1 MLILLVTTAVEAAA
15 NVGNSR
21 SLNAGLPLAFE
32 QNRGQLDETVQYVVR
47 SATTDVFFL
56 SDRTRIVT
64 RSTRGASVVDMRF
77 TQQPRT
83 LTDVEA
89 DGLLERRSSYFR
101 DSLQNAIVDVPN
113 FSNVT
118 YRSVYSGVDLV
129 FYDRDGHLEYDFIV
143 APHAN
148 PDPIRLAFDGAKR
161 IEISADGDLVLQSET
176 EPLTFRRP
184 VAYQS
189 IDGAQHAVT
198 ARYALTTDGTVA
210 FELGPYDRSQALV
223 IDPLLTLSTNLWGN
237 VAGVAVDSARNIY
250 VAGHTATAGLA
261 ATNGY
266 QTQLAGSQD
275 AYVLKLNPAGTSVI
289 YATYLGARRVAT
301 TATAIAVDAT
311 GSAYVSG
318 TSASGFPIT
327 PGAYAS
333 VGSTYVTKLNAAG
346 NGLIYS
352 TYVTSPVASLAVDA
366 TGNVFMTGTAS
377 ALSTTAGAFQR
388 TKTGATAPYVAKL
401 SPSGSSMVYATYI
414 GGSGNDEGK
423 RIAVDG
429 AGRAYVVGTARSIDF
444 PLQTPLMASLSGTT
458 DAFVAKL
465 DASGSALA
473 YSTYLGGSGNERGF
487 GIAVD
492 GAGQA
497 YVTGWTNSTNFP
509 VTSNAF
515 QRTIGYADPSVSN
528 AFVTKLNAA
537 GNAIVFSSYLG
548 GKWCLAPGV
557 FQCFG
562 IFDPDEG
569 IDVGTSIAVD
579 ALGYVYVG
587 GYATSTLFPLVDSVQ
602 AVSPP
607 NADVWHVPFV
617 VKITAEGDRLLYS
630 TVVGTKIQN
639 GGAAQI
645 AVDAVGAAIVA
656 GNVPSEYFPL
666 TAGGVMGAG
675 NGFLFKVD
683 PGKAATSVTSS
694 SNPVSFTQSITLTAT
709 ALNPAPGSMI
719 VFKDGAAT
727 LGTSAP
733 TNGRATLTV
742 NLAPGVHRITATND
756 RDNLVSPPYFQA
768 VSGQ

>member
-1 MLILLVTTAVEAAA
+1 MPILLVTVAVEAAA

-21 SLNAGLPLAFE
+21 DLTTGLPLAFE
-32 QNRGQLDETVQYVVR
+32 QNRGQLDASVRYVVR

-64 RSTRGASVVDMRF
+64 RGARGASVVDMRF
-77 TQQPRT
+77 AERART
-83 LTDVEA
+83 DVDVEA
-89 DGLLERRSSYFR
+89 EGLLERRSSYFH
-101 DSLQNAIVDVPN
+101 DSLQDAIVDVPS
-113 FSNVT
+113 FSKVA
-118 YRSVYSGVDLV
+118 YRSVHPGVDLV

-143 APHAN
+143 APHA
-148 PDPIRLAFDGAKR
+148 DPAQIRLAFEGATSVDV
-161 IEISADGDLVLQSET
+161 SADGDLFVATET
-176 EPLTFRRP
+176 EPLNFRRP
-184 VAYQS
+184 VAYQT
-189 IDGAQHAVT
+189 IDGARHTVA
-198 ARYALTTDGTVA
+198 ARYALTSDGNVA
-210 FELGPYDRSQALV
+210 FRLGRYDRSQPLV
-223 IDPLLTLSTNLWGN
+223 IDPLLALSTNLWGN

-250 VAGHTATAGLA
+250 VAGYTATAGLP

-275 AYVLKLNPAGTSVI
+275 AYVLKLTPSGTSVI

-311 GSAYVSG
+311 GNVYVSG

-333 VGSTYVTKLNAAG
+333 VGSSYVTKLNASG
-346 NGLIYS
+346 NGVVYS
-352 TYVTSPVASLAVDA
+352 TYVTAPVASLAVDTA
-366 TGNVFMTGTAS
+366 GNAFMTGTAD
-377 ALSTTAGAFQR
+377 ALATTASAFQR
-388 TKTGATAPYVAKL
+388 TKTGASAPYVAKL
-401 SPSGSSMVYATYI
+401 SASGSSMVYATYI

-423 RIAVDG
+423 RIAIDAVG
-429 AGRAYVVGTARSIDF
+429 GAYVVGTARSIDF
-444 PLQTPLMASLSGTT
+444 PVKTPLLASLSGAT

-465 DASGSALA
+465 DPSGSMLA
-473 YSTYLGGSGNERGF
+473 YATYLGGSGNERGF

-492 GAGQA
+492 AAGQA
-497 YVTGWTNSTNFP
+497 YVTGWTNSSNFP
-509 VTSNAF
+509 VTPNAF
-515 QRTIGYADPSVSN
+515 QRTIGYPDPSVSN
-528 AFVTKLNAA
+528 AFVVKLNTA

-548 GKWCLAPGV
+548 GMWCLAPGV

-602 AVSPP
+602 AVSP

-617 VKITAEGDRLLYS
+617 AKITAEGDRLVYS

-639 GGAAQI
+639 GGATQI
-645 AVDAVGAAIVA
+645 AVDAAGAAVVG

-666 TAGGVMGAG
+666 TAGSVMGGG

-683 PGKAATSVTSS
+683 AGNAATSVTSS
-694 SNPVSFTQSITLTAT
+694 SNPVSFMQSITLTAT
-709 ALNPAPGSMI
+709 ALNPSPGSTI
-719 VFKDGAAT
+719 VFKDGTAT
-727 LGTSAP
+727 LGTSAL

-742 NLAPGVHRITATND
+742 KLSPGVHRITATND
-756 RDNLVSPPYFQA
+756 RDNLVSPPFFQA
-768 VSGQ
+768 VAGQ